1 MKKYNTT
8 GLTGLFRLIAVITG
22 ILFLTLLFIRC
33 TSQETT
39 TGEKLLGIV
48 FNYEKSEVVLTV
60 ISKGCTSKAD
70 FSFSV
75 KGHVITVVRT
85 KKDECKAMPEA
96 VQFTYSLK
104 EAGLDA
110 SKEYTIGN
118 TFIANP
124 NLAAIP

>member
-33 TSQETT
+33 TSQETVP
-39 TGEKLLGIV
+39 GEKLLGIV

-60 ISKGCTSKAD
+60 ISKGCTGKAD

-75 KGHVITVVRT
+75 KGHVVTVVRN

-118 TFIANP
+118 TFMANP